1 MKNILVI
8 TARVPVPPDDGWKMR
23 TSALIRTLSSRG
35 NQVDLLTYSSGDAD
49 DADLEALSGVL
60 RSVRSVR
67 RSKAYSPWDLLRG
80 LIFSEPF
87 PVFNYR
93 QDDFAQV
100 IEAMAAQRDY
110 DAVQVEDVVMAQY
123 VLNLPFPLKVLDMH
137 NVESSLMARFAR
149 QERSPAKS
157 LYARITAAKL
167 ERYERDVT
175 RFFDL
180 VTVCSEQDKALL
192 TSMGVTASME
202 VIPNGVWCDAY
213 DPDQTAAQDGGIVF
227 IGRMDYHANVS
238 GAHFLVDEILPRLLK
253 LCPGVRVSIVGK
265 NPGPA
270 IRAME
275 GPNVAVYADVPDVAP
290 YLAKAAVVVVPL
302 LVGGGTRL
310 KILEAMAAGKAVVST
325 RIGAEGI
332 EAVDGEEISL
342 MDSPEEFAAEV
353 ARLLGDPG
361 ARMRMGAAA
370 REMVS
375 KRYDWDVVGGTLDRC
390 LTSFMT
396 DRVHDGA
403 GERA

>member
-1 MKNILVI
+1 MKNILVV

-23 TSALIRTLSSRG
+23 TSALIRALASRG
-35 NQVDLLTYSSGDAD
+35 NQVDLLSYSGGDAD
-49 DADLEALSGVL
+49 DADLDALSGVL
-60 RSVRSVR
+60 RTVRSVR
-67 RSKAYSPWDLLRG
+67 RSKAYSPGDLLRG
-80 LIFSEPF
+80 LVSSEPF
-87 PVFNYR
+87 PVHNYR
-93 QDDFAQV
+93 QDDFARE

-157 LYARITAAKL
+157 LYARITASKL

-192 TSMGVTASME
+192 TRMGVTAHME

-213 DPDQTAAQDGGIVF
+213 DSGQAAAEDGEIVF

-238 GAHFLVDEILPRLLK
+238 GAHFLVQEILPRLLK
-253 LCPGVRVSIVGK
+253 ACPGVRLSIVGK

-270 IRAME
+270 IHAMA
-275 GPNVAVYADVPDVAP
+275 GPNVAVFGDVPDVAP
-290 YLAKAAVVVVPL
+290 YLARAAVVVVPL

-342 MDSPEEFAAEV
+342 MDSPEDFAAEV
-353 ARLLGDPG
+353 ARLLGDPA
-361 ARMRMGAAA
+361 ARMSMGAAA
-370 REMVS
+370 REMVE

-390 LTSFMT
+390 MTNFMSEHFHN
-396 DRVHDGA
+396 VA
-403 GERA
+403 GDQA